1 MKFAALALYAPIFVS
16 AVGAFAM
23 AAALMRSLGVV
34 SFLVY
39 ASLSFLAAGAVW
51 KRCQTIWSGRAERL
65 WIDVAGAVLF
75 LALLVAAG
83 RGFGTR

>member
-1 MKFAALALYAPIFVS
+1 MRSAALALYAPMFLS
-16 AVGAFAM
+16 AAGAFVM
-23 AAALMRSLGVV
+23 AAVLMRSLGVV

-51 KRCQTIWSGRAERL
+51 KRCQAIWSGRAERL
-65 WIDVAGAVLF
+65 WLDLAGAALY